1 MNRWLHIADAIDRF
15 SERSGRILYWLTII
29 MVTLGVFNSLARYTD
44 RVTGFGLSSN
54 RYLEMQWYLFS
65 VLFLLGA
72 AYTLRRDAHVRVDV
86 LFARL
91 SERGKAVVNLAG
103 VLFLLVPF
111 SVLIIWVSIPAVV
124 NSWSVLEMS
133 PDPGGLPRYPIKT
146 VVPIAFIL
154 ILIQGFSLAIRQVA
168 ILLRRPERG

>member
-1 MNRWLHIADAIDRF
+1 MNKWLHLADAIDRF
-15 SERSGRILYWLTII
+15 SERSGRILYWLTVI
-29 MVTLGVFNSLARYTD
+29 MVALGVFNSLARYSD

-65 VLFLLGA
+65 ALFLLGA
-72 AYTLRRDAHVRVDV
+72 AYTLRHDAHVRVDV

-91 SERGKAVVNLAG
+91 SVRGKAAVNLAG

-111 SVLIIWVSIPAVV
+111 SVLVIWVSVPSVA
-124 NSWSVLEMS
+124 NSWAVLEMS

-146 VVPIAFIL
+146 IVPLAFVL
-154 ILIQGFSLAIRQVA
+154 VLIQGISLGIRQVA
-168 ILLRRPERG
+168 VLLNKSERG